1 MLRLWNQYVVVG
13 GLHKRVHVPFP
24 HILRFASAHYGTT
37 PTNPGDSFSLDVS
50 RYEMSVQR
58 IDNAD
63 KVYKGVDNC
72 SAGSSG
78 TDEHRN
84 LELLACKKT
93 TAQQIIEALKTYRA
107 VHNIPAGSPVAI
119 PDRFVVPHDS
129 SDWPQELWGMKLG
142 RAATYILHRGAYR
155 KYKGAFSALG
165 LSSKHELTA
174 RQVVDAIKTYKTV
187 HNIAAGSPVVIPV
200 LFIVPQG
207 SSEWPQELWGMR
219 LGQITLGILRAGT
232 FRKYKQVFSALGL
245 AGYRDESAR
254 QAIEAIK
261 TYRAVHNIPEGSPVV
276 IPQAYV
282 VPHGTAEWP
291 QELWG
296 MKLGWTACK
305 ILQKGIFSKFAN
317 EFSALGLSAHH
328 EFAAEQVIAAVR
340 AYRAVHNI
348 PEGSPVVIPQAYVV
362 PHGTAEW
369 PQELWGLKLGRTAC
383 EILQKGIF
391 SKFANE
397 FSALG
402 LSAHNE
408 FAAEQLIAA
417 VRAYRAVHNIPEG
430 SPVVIPTRFVVP
442 HDSSD
447 WPQELWGKRLGGAVM
462 QYHAGRCYQECRDE
476 FKKLGLAQKYGS
488 LKERARKFLL
498 AIETYRKVFKIAEG
512 SQVFVRKS
520 FVVPHGSPDWPQELW
535 DMKLGIKVSGYVNRN
550 TYPEYTEQFRALG
563 LYRKWE

>member
-1 MLRLWNQYVVVG
+1 MLRLRKQYVVVG
-13 GLHKRVHVPFP
+13 ALHKRVQVPSQ
-24 HILRFASAHYGTT
+24 HNLRFASAHYGTT

-58 IDNAD
+58 VDNAD

-78 TDEHRN
+78 TDAHRN

-107 VHNIPAGSPVAI
+107 VHNIRAGSPVAI
-119 PDRFVVPHDS
+119 PRRFVVPHDS

-142 RAATYILHRGAYR
+142 RAATDILHRGAYR

-165 LSSKHELTA
+165 LSAKHELTA

-187 HNIAAGSPVVIPV
+187 HNIAPGSPVVIPV
-200 LFIVPQG
+200 LFIVPQD

-219 LGQITLGILRAGT
+219 LGQITLAILRAGT

-296 MKLGWTACK
+296 
-305 ILQKGIFSKFAN
+305 
-317 EFSALGLSAHH
+317 
-328 EFAAEQVIAAVR
+328 V
-340 AYRAVHNI
+340 
-348 PEGSPVVIPQAYVV
+348 
-362 PHGTAEW
+362 
-369 PQELWGLKLGRTAC
+369 KLGRTAC

-397 FSALG
+397 ISALG
-402 LSAHNE
+402 LSARNE

-430 SPVVIPTRFVVP
+430 SPVVIPTSFTVP

-447 WPQELWGKRLGGAVM
+447 WPQVLWGKKLGWAVM
-462 QYHAGRCYQECRDE
+462 HCHAGRCYQECRAE
-476 FKKLGLAQKYGS
+476 LKKLGLAQKYGS
-488 LKERARKFLL
+488 IKDRARKLLL
-498 AIETYRKVFKIAEG
+498 AIETYRKVFNVPDG
-512 SQVFVRKS
+512 RRLFVPQKY
-520 FVVPHGSPDWPQELW
+520 VVPHDSPDWPQELW
-535 DMKLGIKVSGYVNRN
+535 GLKLGIKVSDYVNRN

>member
-13 GLHKRVHVPFP
+13 GLHKRVHVPSP

-37 PTNPGDSFSLDVS
+37 PTNSGDSFSLDVS

-58 IDNAD
+58 VDNAD

-84 LELLACKKT
+84 LKLLACKKT

-155 KYKGAFSALG
+155 KSKGAFSALG

-232 FRKYKQVFSALGL
+232 FRKYKQVFRALGL

-261 TYRAVHNIPEGSPVV
+261 T
-276 IPQAYV
+276 
-282 VPHGTAEWP
+282 
-291 QELWG
+291 
-296 MKLGWTACK
+296 
-305 ILQKGIFSKFAN
+305 
-317 EFSALGLSAHH
+317 
-328 EFAAEQVIAAVR
+328 
-340 AYRAVHNI
+340 YRAVHNI

-430 SPVVIPTRFVVP
+430 SPVMIPTRFVVP

-535 DMKLGIKVSGYVNRN
+535 DMKLGIKVSDYVNRN
-550 TYPEYTEQFRALG
+550 TYPEYTGQFRALG